1 MAELSRRGIAA
12 AGAALLAAPG
22 TARAQ
27 EAWPAR
33 TIRLVVPFPPAG
45 TTDITGRIAAEMLGP
60 RLGQTVVVENRAGAT
75 GNIGAEHVARSDP
88 DGYTLLTC
96 TISTAAINYALWGA
110 RDDGEARGLRGGGPA
125 DPRAQR
131 RLRPRR
137 LADPHRGAS

>member
-1 MAELSRRGIAA
+1 M
-12 AGAALLAAPG
+12 LAAPG

-27 EAWPAR
+27 EAWPSR

-88 DGYTLLTC
+88 DGYTLLTLHHLHRLHQLR
-96 TISTAAINYALWGA
+96 ALG
-110 RDDGEARGLRGGGPA
+110 RA
-125 DPRAQR
+125 DA
-131 RLRPRR
+131 
-137 LADPHRGAS
+137 GASPRTSRRWGC